1 MKYSER
7 KLSQHKNSYFYRTP
21 PVTASGSVENVFL
34 VVSQNS
40 QENIKKEKKETLA
53 QVFSCE
59 FCKIYRNTF
68 FTEHLRATASAFIFS
83 TSAFFLIR
91 LSFEYFLKVP
101 SRFIVC
107 YLYLVFFNV
116 IRIRQRTCHIF
127 PFWCI
132 SSRLLVQT
140 KTILVQKK
148 LPTITHKVSETEPYF
163 HVKQRKKV

>member
-68 FTEHLRATASAFIFS
+68 FIEHLMATASAFIFS

-116 IRIRQRTCHIF
+116 IRIR
-127 PFWCI
+127 
-132 SSRLLVQT
+132 
-140 KTILVQKK
+140 
-148 LPTITHKVSETEPYF
+148 
-163 HVKQRKKV
+163 

>member
-59 FCKIYRNTF
+59 FCKIYRNYISC
-68 FTEHLRATASAFIFS
+68 RIAPVAASCMSSHSLTPF
-83 TSAFFLIR
+83 
-91 LSFEYFLKVP
+91 P
-101 SRFIVC
+101 
-107 YLYLVFFNV
+107 
-116 IRIRQRTCHIF
+116 RIHRD
-127 PFWCI
+127 
-132 SSRLLVQT
+132 L
-140 KTILVQKK
+140 
-148 LPTITHKVSETEPYF
+148 
-163 HVKQRKKV
+163 